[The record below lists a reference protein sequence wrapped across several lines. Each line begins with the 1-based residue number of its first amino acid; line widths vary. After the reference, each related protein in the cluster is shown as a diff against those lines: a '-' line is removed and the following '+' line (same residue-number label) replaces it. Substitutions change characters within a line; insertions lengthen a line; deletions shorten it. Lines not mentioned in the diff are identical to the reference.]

1 MCFWSPRRVIRLFA
15 ETAKKWRGR
24 MVLHEGSFRIAAA
37 TKQDVALVLSL
48 IQELADYE
56 GLSDAVSATE
66 ISIERALFSED
77 PEAEVRIAWLADEVV
92 GFALFFRS
100 FSTFLGKS
108 GLYLEDLY
116 VRKSYRGRGYGR
128 RLLARLASIAVS
140 RGYGRFEWSVL
151 DWNQLAISSYR
162 RAGAVPMNEW
172 TVYRLA
178 GDSLHL
184 LAAEDGQQ

>member
-1 MCFWSPRRVIRLFA
+1 
-15 ETAKKWRGR
+15 
-24 MVLHEGSFRIAAA
+24 MVLHEGSFRIAEA

-100 FSTFLGKS
+100 FSTFLGKA

>member
-1 MCFWSPRRVIRLFA
+1 
-15 ETAKKWRGR
+15 

>member
-1 MCFWSPRRVIRLFA
+1 
-15 ETAKKWRGR
+15 

-100 FSTFLGKS
+100 FSTFLGKA

>member
-1 MCFWSPRRVIRLFA
+1 
-15 ETAKKWRGR
+15 
-24 MVLHEGSFRIAAA
+24 MVLHEGSFRIVAAA
-37 TKQDVALVLSL
+37 KQDVALVLSL

-100 FSTFLGKS
+100 FSTFLGKA

-128 RLLARLASIAVS
+128 RLLAHLASIAVL

-178 GDSLHL
+178 GDSLRL

>member
-1 MCFWSPRRVIRLFA
+1 
-15 ETAKKWRGR
+15 
-24 MVLHEGSFRIAAA
+24 MVVHEGSFRIAAA

-100 FSTFLGKS
+100 FSTFLGKA

-128 RLLARLASIAVS
+128 RLLAHLASIAVS

-172 TVYRLA
+172 TVFRLA

>member
-1 MCFWSPRRVIRLFA
+1 
-15 ETAKKWRGR
+15 
-24 MVLHEGSFRIAAA
+24 MVLQEGSFRIAAA
-37 TKQDVALVLSL
+37 TKQDIALVLSL

-66 ISIERALFSED
+66 VSIERALFSDD
-77 PEAEVRIAWLADEVV
+77 PEAEARIAWLADEAV

-100 FSTFLGKS
+100 FSTFLGKP

-128 RLLARLASIAVS
+128 RLLAHLASIAVS

-151 DWNQLAISSYR
+151 DWNQLAISSYQ
-162 RAGAVPMNEW
+162 RAGAVPMNQW
-172 TVYRLA
+172 TVYRLV
-178 GDSLHL
+178 GDSLDL
-184 LAAEDGQQ
+184 LAAEDSQQ

>member
-1 MCFWSPRRVIRLFA
+1 
-15 ETAKKWRGR
+15 
-24 MVLHEGSFRIAAA
+24 MVLHEGSFRISAA

-100 FSTFLGKS
+100 FSTFLGKA

-116 VRKSYRGRGYGR
+116 VKKSYRGRGYGR
-128 RLLARLASIAVS
+128 RLLAHLASIAVS

-151 DWNQLAISSYR
+151 EWNQLAISSYR

>member
-1 MCFWSPRRVIRLFA
+1 M
-15 ETAKKWRGR
+15 
-24 MVLHEGSFRIAAA
+24 
-37 TKQDVALVLSL
+37 LSL

>member
-1 MCFWSPRRVIRLFA
+1 
-15 ETAKKWRGR
+15 
-24 MVLHEGSFRIAAA
+24 MVLHEGSFRISAA

-100 FSTFLGKS
+100 FSTFLGKA

-128 RLLARLASIAVS
+128 RLLAHLASIAVS

-151 DWNQLAISSYR
+151 EWNQLAISSYR
-162 RAGAVPMNEW
+162 RAGAVQMNEW
-172 TVYRLA
+172 TVYRLD
-178 GDSLHL
+178 GD
-184 LAAEDGQQ
+184 

>member
-1 MCFWSPRRVIRLFA
+1 
-15 ETAKKWRGR
+15 

-48 IQELADYE
+48 IRELADYE

-100 FSTFLGKS
+100 FSTFLGKA